1 MIYIY
6 TYTIKLALQG
16 LFSWGLTSHIKIPFK
31 KQMNNQ
37 TVEPI
42 SALATTA
49 AARAAAAAAAPSE
62 LRPFFRR
69 PGETTEK
76 KVGKPQLQLWA
87 LN

>member
-1 MIYIY
+1 
-6 TYTIKLALQG
+6 
-16 LFSWGLTSHIKIPFK
+16 
-31 KQMNNQ
+31 MNNQ

-76 KVGKPQLQLWA
+76 KWAKPQLQLWA

>member
-6 TYTIKLALQG
+6 TYTIKIALQG
-16 LFSWGLTSHIKIPFK
+16 LFSWGLTSPIKIPFK

-76 KVGKPQLQLWA
+76 KKRGQNRSCNYGP
-87 LN
+87 

>member
-1 MIYIY
+1 
-6 TYTIKLALQG
+6 
-16 LFSWGLTSHIKIPFK
+16 
-31 KQMNNQ
+31 MNNQ

-49 AARAAAAAAAPSE
+49 AARAAAAAAAPGE

-76 KVGKPQLQLWA
+76 KNVGKTA
-87 LN
+87 AAIMGLNSYNRRRKPYLLN